1 MQRGLRRLTTS
12 SGLAALMAA
21 AFVSCSGGGSSGDF
35 QVTFINMQNGQPWQ
49 INKPIKVTFSKPV
62 DPLSVNLNTFN
73 VRQVG
78 GGPAAGEFY
87 FENDRKTIVFQ
98 PLCPTRDDLSDAG
111 LRAGTNPANN
121 DLPYSYELSIV
132 GADEN
137 SALPLKSSSGE
148 GLALS
153 QSRNFQTPTSLNPLN
168 LYLDAQIGPPTPLIL
183 GETLPQRVQNI
194 LANDP
199 SITQEQTYCY
209 LEVGGP
215 TGTRHF
221 FERQGNGSIALVPPI
236 TLPLNK
242 LSDAAS
248 RVELVL
254 NFDQPVN
261 PAATNISSNRL
272 RWEFADNSG
281 ASTAWLPIA
290 TEVVL
295 ERNCS
300 QIGARVRIRPL
311 AALPPSTDLR
321 AVVTPEFIDL
331 IGENNPNER
340 SDFAIASTEAF
351 PVQPALLADHVLER
365 FDTTTNED
373 TTTSFSEPR
382 AEWGANGE
390 LRARFSFTG
399 TGGPNGAFDWYI
411 AAGQDVI
418 FNTTNTTITG
428 GVLSIA
434 YDPNFPNNPSSLP
447 TASFLPTGS
456 LTVVGGIVDVRNFYI
471 EEGGTLKIE
480 GPNPFVLL
488 ASGDVWI
495 RGQVIASGNSN
506 LGVNTL
512 NTTNIPEPGAPGHA
526 GGGRGGT
533 GSPLT
538 TASTPRGGNG
548 FGAFNVADAGGQG
561 GETGWSANA
570 TIERRRGAGGG
581 GGRLGP
587 DVNWLGPGNPPAPG
601 GAFEQRRIGYD
612 AEPGF
617 DRGSLPT
624 DVADNGAI
632 TGDPGPFGGAVGR
645 APFIDPDSSN
655 DFFGVQFND
664 DTGAITIGELTRPWA
679 GAGGGAGG
687 DASFVPGGSFPGP
700 WVASGD
706 EKGSG
711 GAGGGGSVHILALG
725 SILFGQNGR
734 MLVRGGVGGGGEN
747 TSFLN
752 RVGGGSGGGS
762 GGHVVL
768 QCAGKVD
775 FRAKPAVDLND
786 PSTTQPNSAANNW
799 AINALGGQGGAGK
812 GDLGGGIQS
821 PTGQRETAATN
832 DGCPTNYPTSGSNA
846 CRSLVQG
853 AGGDGG
859 PGIIQLHTSN
869 GEVGS
874 LSSNDVLVANGVSLD
889 RLCAPPPLC
898 PQGANGPVG
907 QACHMIPTFGRTS
920 RALSGWIALGDGGFD
935 SATGAYRDVEFE
947 FGGVN
952 TTTGAVLT
960 TAGVVDLE
968 AALLSTPTIN
978 LGGNTVP
985 YITVPS
991 GNDPGGRTLVISG
1004 APLVGT
1010 DEEALL
1016 ANPALFESYQIQL
1029 ADGVNSRRY
1038 DVVSASYDSN
1048 TQRLTL
1054 VVDGDGPSLLS
1065 FPGLTTQTDV
1075 SVHRAFFRIFSSG
1088 NADALPAPAAVQIRL
1103 QATESDPLTGLPDP
1117 TAVTALTADVASL
1130 NTVGN
1135 GELRFV
1141 RFEVLFDIGP
1151 LTSGQ
1156 ADNPIPALK
1165 FFRLPFLYR

>member
-21 AFVSCSGGGSSGDF
+21 AFVSCGGGGGRGDF

-49 INKPIKVTFSKPV
+49 INKPIKVTFSKPI

-73 VRQVG
+73 IRQVG

-87 FENDRKTIVFQ
+87 FEDDRRTIVFQ

-121 DLPYSYELSIV
+121 DLPYAYELNIV
-132 GADEN
+132 GADKN
-137 SALPLKSSSGE
+137 SALPLRSASGE

-183 GETLPQRVQNI
+183 GETLPQRVQGI

-199 SITQEQTYCY
+199 TITQDQIYCY

-221 FERQGNGSIALVPPI
+221 FRRLGNGSVELTPPI
-236 TLPLNK
+236 TLPLSK
-242 LSDAAS
+242 LADATS

-261 PAATNISSNRL
+261 PAASNISSNRL

-281 ASTAWLPIA
+281 ASTTWRPLA
-290 TEVVL
+290 TNVTL

-300 QIGARVRIRPL
+300 QIGARVRIRPSG
-311 AALPPSTDLR
+311 ALPPSTDLR

-331 IGENNPNER
+331 IGENNPNPR
-340 SDFAIASTEAF
+340 NDFAIAATEPF
-351 PVQPALLADHVLER
+351 PVQPALLADHVLDR
-365 FDTTTNED
+365 FDSTTNED
-373 TTTSFSEPR
+373 TTSSFSEPR

-411 AAGQDVI
+411 SAGQDVI

-434 YDPNFPNNPSSLP
+434 FDPNFPNNPANPP

-456 LTVVGGIVDVRNFYI
+456 LTVVGGVVDVRNFYI
-471 EEGGTLKIE
+471 EEGGVLKIE

-495 RGQVIASGNSN
+495 RGQVIASGGSN

-548 FGAFNVADAGGQG
+548 FGAFNAADAGGQG
-561 GETGWSANA
+561 GETGWSTNA

-587 DVNWLGPGNPPAPG
+587 DVNWLGPTPAQPPAPG
-601 GAFEQRRIGYD
+601 GPFEQRRIGYD

-617 DRGSLPT
+617 DRGAAANQVT
-624 DVADNGAI
+624 DNGAI
-632 TGDPGPFGGAVGR
+632 TGAAGPFGGAIGPG
-645 APFIDPDSSN
+645 PFSDPDPN
-655 DFFGVQFND
+655 NNFFGVQFND
-664 DTGAITIGELTRPWA
+664 NTGAVTFGELNRPWA

-687 DASFVPGGSFPGP
+687 DAALVPGGSFPGP
-700 WVASGD
+700 WTAAGD
-706 EKGSG
+706 EKGAG
-711 GAGGGGSVHILALG
+711 GAGGGGSVHVLALG
-725 SILFGQNGR
+725 SILFGPSGR
-734 MLVRGGVGGGGEN
+734 MIVRGGVGGGGEN
-747 TSFLN
+747 TTFLN

-768 QCAGKVD
+768 QCAGKLD
-775 FRAKPAVDLND
+775 FRAKPAVDLAD
-786 PSTTQPNSAANNW
+786 LTTTQPNSPANNW
-799 AINALGGQGGAGK
+799 AINALGGQGGAGA
-812 GDLGGGIQS
+812 GDLGGGTQS

-832 DGCPTNYPTSGSNA
+832 DGCPTGYPATGVNS
-846 CRSLVQG
+846 CRGLTQG
-853 AGGDGG
+853 GGGDGG

-869 GEVGS
+869 GQVGS
-874 LSSNDVLVANGVSLD
+874 VATNDVLVASGVTLD
-889 RLCAPPPLC
+889 RVCAPPPLC
-898 PQGANGPVG
+898 PRGANGPVG

-920 RALSGWIALGDGGFD
+920 RALSKWIALGDGGFNA
-935 SATGAYRDVEFE
+935 ATGGYRDVEFS
-947 FGGVN
+947 FGSVN

-960 TAGVVDLE
+960 TGGLVNLQP
-968 AALLSTPTIN
+968 ALLSTATIN
-978 LGGNTVP
+978 LGGNTPPFIAV
-985 YITVPS
+985 
-991 GNDPGGRTLVISG
+991 PGGRTLVLNAAS
-1004 APLVGT
+1004 LVGT
-1010 DEEALL
+1010 DNESLLVTPALL
-1016 ANPALFESYQIQL
+1016 EGHLIL
-1029 ADGVNSRRY
+1029 LTDGINSRRF
-1038 DVVSASYDSN
+1038 DVVSASYASN

-1054 VVDGDGPSLLS
+1054 VVDGDGPSMLS
-1065 FPGLTTQTDV
+1065 FPGLTTQTNV
-1075 SVHRAFFRIFSSG
+1075 SVHPASFRIFSNG
-1088 NADALPAPAAVQIRL
+1088 TADSLPAPAEVQIRV
-1103 QATESDPLTGLPDP
+1103 QATRADPLTGLPNP
-1117 TAVTALTADVASL
+1117 GAATAMTANVNSL

-1135 GELRFV
+1135 GDLRFV

-1156 ADNPIPALK
+1156 ANNAIPALK

>member
-1 MQRGLRRLTTS
+1 MQSGLRRLSTT
-12 SGLAALMAA
+12 SGLAALLAS
-21 AFVSCSGGGSSGDF
+21 AFVSCSGGGGSGDF
-35 QVTFINMQNGQPWQ
+35 QVTSINMQNGQPWQ
-49 INKPIKVTFSKPV
+49 INKPIKVTFSRAV

-87 FENDRKTIVFQ
+87 FEDDRRTIVFQ

-121 DLPYSYELSIV
+121 DLPYAYELSIV

-137 SALPLKSSSGE
+137 SALPLRSASGE
-148 GLALS
+148 VLALS
-153 QSRNFQTPTSLNPLN
+153 QSRTFQTPTSLNPLN

-183 GETLPQRVQNI
+183 GETLPQRVQGI

-199 SITQEQTYCY
+199 TITQEQTYCY

-221 FERQGNGSIALVPPI
+221 FRRLGNGSVELVPPI

-242 LSDAAS
+242 LSDAGT

-261 PAATNISSNRL
+261 PAASNISSSRL

-290 TEVVL
+290 TDVTL

-340 SDFAIASTEAF
+340 SDFALATTEAF
-351 PVQPALLADHVLER
+351 PVQPPLLADHVFER

-373 TTTSFSEPR
+373 STSSFSEPR
-382 AEWGANGE
+382 AEWGPNGE

-411 AAGQDVI
+411 SAGQDVI

-434 YDPNFPNNPSSLP
+434 SDANFPNNPANP
-447 TASFLPTGS
+447 PVASFLPTGS
-456 LTVVGGIVDVRNFYI
+456 LTVVGGVVDVRNFYI

-548 FGAFNVADAGGQG
+548 FGAFNVADGGGQG
-561 GETGWSANA
+561 GETGWSSNG
-570 TIERRRGAGGG
+570 TVERRRGAGGG

-587 DVNWLGPGNPPAPG
+587 DVNWLGPTPATPPAPG
-601 GAFEQRRIGYD
+601 GPFEQRRVGYD

-617 DRGSLPT
+617 DRGAAANQ
-624 DVADNGAI
+624 VADNGAI
-632 TGDPGPFGGAVGR
+632 TGDPGPFGGSIAP
-645 APFIDPDSSN
+645 APFVDPDSGN
-655 DFFGVQFND
+655 NFFGVQFND
-664 DTGAITIGELTRPWA
+664 DTGAITVGELTRPWA
-679 GAGGGAGG
+679 GSGGGAGG
-687 DASFVPGGSFPGP
+687 DAAFVPGGSFPAP
-700 WVASGD
+700 WNPAGD

-711 GAGGGGSVHILALG
+711 GAGGGGSVHVLALG

-734 MLVRGGVGGGGEN
+734 LVVRGGIGGGGEN
-747 TSFLN
+747 NSFLN

-786 PSTTQPNSAANNW
+786 LSTTQPASAANNW
-799 AINALGGQGGAGK
+799 AINALGGQGGAGA

-821 PTGQRETAATN
+821 PTGQRETAPTN
-832 DGCPTNYPTSGSNA
+832 DACPTGYPSTGANA
-846 CRSLVQG
+846 CRGLIQG

-869 GEVGS
+869 GEVGN
-874 LSSNDVLVANGVSLD
+874 LSTNDVLVASGVTLD
-889 RLCAPPPLC
+889 RICAPPPLC
-898 PQGANGPVG
+898 PRGANGPVG

-920 RALSGWIALGDGGFD
+920 RALSNWIALGDGGFD
-935 SATGAYRDVEFE
+935 AGTGSYRDVEFS
-947 FGGVN
+947 FGGIN

-960 TAGVVDLE
+960 TAGIIDIQP
-968 AALLSTPTIN
+968 ALLSTTTIN
-978 LGGNTVP
+978 LGGSTPPFISV
-985 YITVPS
+985 
-991 GNDPGGRTLVISG
+991 PGGRTLVIS
-1004 APLVGT
+1004 AAALVGT
-1010 DEEALL
+1010 DNEALL
-1016 ANPALFESYQIQL
+1016 SNPALLEGYQIQL
-1029 ADGVNSRRY
+1029 ADGVNSRRF
-1038 DVVSASYDSN
+1038 DVVSASYDSQN
-1048 TQRLTL
+1048 QRLTL
-1054 VVDGDGPSLLS
+1054 VIDGDGPSMLT
-1065 FPGLTTQTDV
+1065 FPGLSTQTDV
-1075 SVHRAFFRIFSSG
+1075 SVHPAFFRIFSSG
-1088 NADALPAPAAVQIRL
+1088 TADSLPAPAAVQIRV
-1103 QATESDPLTGLPDP
+1103 QATEADPLTGLPNP
-1117 TAVTALTADVASL
+1117 AAATAMTANAASL
-1130 NTVGN
+1130 NTLGN
-1135 GELRFV
+1135 GDLRFV

-1156 ADNPIPALK
+1156 ANNPIPALK

>member
-1 MQRGLRRLTTS
+1 M
-12 SGLAALMAA
+12 
-21 AFVSCSGGGSSGDF
+21 FVSCSGSSGGGDF
-35 QVTFINMQNGQPWQ
+35 QVTAVNMQDGQEWE

-62 DPLSVNLNTFN
+62 NPLSVNLNTFN
-73 VRQVG
+73 VRQLG

-87 FENDRKTIVFQ
+87 FENDRKTVVFQ

-121 DLPYSYELSIV
+121 DLPFSYELSVI

-137 SALPLKSSSGE
+137 SLLPVRSASGE

-153 QSRNFQTPTSLNPLN
+153 QSRSFTTPTSLNPLN
-168 LYLDAQIGPPTPLIL
+168 LYLDAQIGPPAPLIL
-183 GETLPQRVQNI
+183 GETLPQRVQGI
-194 LANDP
+194 LNNDP
-199 SITQEQTYCY
+199 TITQDQVYCY

-215 TGTRHF
+215 NGTRHF
-221 FERQGNGSIALVPPI
+221 FRRLPNGAIDLVPAV

-242 LSDAAS
+242 LSDEAS

-261 PAATNISSNRL
+261 PAATNIASDRL
-272 RWEFADNSG
+272 RWEFASDSG
-281 ASTAWLPIA
+281 GGTTWTPLA
-290 TEVVL
+290 TSVTL

-311 AALPPSTDLR
+311 GALPPSTDLR
-321 AVVTPEFIDL
+321 AVVTAEFIDI
-331 IGENNPNER
+331 IGENNPNAR
-340 SDFAIASTEAF
+340 NDFAIASTEAF
-351 PVQPALLADHVLER
+351 PVQPPLLADHVLET
-365 FDTTTNED
+365 FDSNTNED
-373 TTTSFSEPR
+373 TTASFSEPR

-399 TGGPNGAFDWYI
+399 TGGPNGTFDWYI

-434 YDPNFPNNPSSLP
+434 FDANFPNNPSNLP
-447 TASFLPTGS
+447 VASFLPTGS
-456 LTVVGGIVDVRNFYI
+456 LTIVGGIVDVRNFYI

-512 NTTNIPEPGAPGHA
+512 NTTNIPEPGSPGHA

-548 FGAFNVADAGGQG
+548 FGAFGVPDAGGQG
-561 GETGWSANA
+561 GETGWSVSAA
-570 TIERRRGAGGG
+570 IERRRGAGGG

-587 DVNWLGPGNPPAPG
+587 DVAYLNPPAPG
-601 GAFEQRRIGYD
+601 AGGGLFEQRRIGYD

-617 DRGSLPT
+617 DRGST
-624 DVADNGAI
+624 STQVADNGAI
-632 TGDPGPFGGAVGR
+632 TGDAGPFGGGVGP
-645 APFIDPDSSN
+645 APFADPDTSN
-655 DFFGVQFND
+655 NFFGTQFND
-664 DTGAITIGELTRPWA
+664 DTLAITVGELNKPWA

-687 DASFVPGGSFPGP
+687 DAAQVPGGTFPAP
-700 WVASGD
+700 WNPAND

-725 SILFGQNGR
+725 SVLFGSNGR
-734 MLVRGGVGGGGEN
+734 LVVRGGVGGGGEN

-768 QCAGKVD
+768 QSAGKID
-775 FRAKPAVDLND
+775 FRAKPPVDLAD
-786 PSTTQPNSAANNW
+786 LGTTQPNSAANNW
-799 AINALGGQGGAGK
+799 AINTLGGQGGAGA
-812 GDLGGGIQS
+812 GDLGGGNQS
-821 PTGQRETAATN
+821 PTGQRETAPTN
-832 DGCPTNYPTSGSNA
+832 DGCPTGYPASGVNG
-846 CRSLVQG
+846 CRGLVQG
-853 AGGDGG
+853 AGGDGS

-869 GEVGS
+869 GAVGS
-874 LSSNDVLVANGVSLD
+874 QSSNDVLIPSGAALD

-898 PQGANGPVG
+898 PRGSNGPVG
-907 QACHMIPTFGRTS
+907 QRCHMIPTFGRTS
-920 RALSGWIALGDGGFD
+920 RALSKWIALGDGGFD
-935 SATGAYRDVEFE
+935 AVNGSYRDVEFA
-947 FGGVN
+947 FGGVD
-952 TTTGAVLT
+952 TGTGAVQT
-960 TAGVVDLE
+960 TAGVVNAQPPILTT
-968 AALLSTPTIN
+968 LTIN
-978 LGGNTVP
+978 IGGSTAP
-985 YITVPS
+985 YIGGV
-991 GNDPGGRTLVISG
+991 GGRTLVISG
-1004 APLVGT
+1004 ASLIGT
-1010 DEEALL
+1010 DNEALL
-1016 ANPALFESYQIQL
+1016 DNTALLKSYMIQL
-1029 ADGVNSRRY
+1029 ADGVNSRRFE
-1038 DVVSASYDSN
+1038 VVSASYAVGS
-1048 TQRLTL
+1048 QLLTL
-1054 VVDGDGPSLLS
+1054 IVDGDGPSMLS
-1065 FPGLTTQTDV
+1065 FPSLNTQTDV
-1075 SVHRAFFRIFSSG
+1075 SVHPAYFRVFSSG
-1088 NADALPAPAAVQIRL
+1088 TADSLPAPAGVQIRV
-1103 QATESDPLTGLPDP
+1103 QATEADPLTGLPNSG
-1117 TAVTALTADVASL
+1117 AATALTADVASL

-1141 RFEVLFDIGP
+1141 RFEVLFDVGP
-1151 LTSGQ
+1151 LTSGN
-1156 ADNPIPALK
+1156 ATNPIPALK